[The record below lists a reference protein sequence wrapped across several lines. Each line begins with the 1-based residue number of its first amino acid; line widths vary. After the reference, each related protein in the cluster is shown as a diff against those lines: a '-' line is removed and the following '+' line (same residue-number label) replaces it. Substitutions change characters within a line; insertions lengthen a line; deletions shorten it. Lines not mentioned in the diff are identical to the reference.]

1 MLEIELL
8 TIISIIV
15 GILVAYRII
24 VAIIFTG
31 VATRLRGRV
40 SRSEAVRIFIGSLL
54 DTVLGAA
61 LIAASA
67 ITREEDKEKAH
78 RIIERI
84 TADLTHIKN
93 TLQEEESPQIK
104 NIIEDISLVEEKIQQ
119 LREHPKVGLQEI
131 IETLEKMEQSI
142 FYLRDKSD
150 DLSLAK
156 DQKQKKIIGSACERK
171 IEELKDYI
179 QEILRKIE

>member
-40 SRSEAVRIFIGSLL
+40 SRSEALRIFIGSLL
-54 DTVLGAA
+54 DTVLGAV

-84 TADLTHIKN
+84 ATDISHIKT
-93 TLQEEESPQIK
+93 TLQEEESPQVK
-104 NIIEDISLVEEKIQQ
+104 NMLRDISLVEEKIQQ
-119 LREHPKVGLQEI
+119 LKEHPKIGLYEI
-131 IETLEKMEQSI
+131 IEILEKIEENI

-156 DQKQKKIIGSACERK
+156 DLKQKKIIGSACERK
-171 IEELKDYI
+171 ISELKDYI

>member
-1 MLEIELL
+1 MLEIELITL
-8 TIISIIV
+8 ISIVV

-24 VAIIFTG
+24 VAVIFTG
-31 VATRLRGRV
+31 VATRLRGRI
-40 SRSEAVRIFIGSLL
+40 SRSEAVRIFIGSFL

-84 TADLTHIKN
+84 TVDLNHIKN
-93 TLQEEESPQIK
+93 TLQEEESPQVK
-104 NIIEDISLVEEKIQQ
+104 NMIEDISLVEEKIQQ
-119 LREHPKVGLQEI
+119 LKEHPKIGLQEI
-131 IETLEKMEQSI
+131 IEILEKIEQSV

-150 DLSLAK
+150 DLSLAESE
-156 DQKQKKIIGSACERK
+156 KQKKIIGSACERK
-171 IEELKDYI
+171 ITELKDYI
-179 QEILRKIE
+179 QGILRKIE